1 MLLKVWNF
9 VWFFLVFMC
18 IDIWK
23 KFEIVDVSKII
34 ECIVFLLI
42 IVYIVWLNIYDIIGI
57 FKILL

>member
-23 KFEIVDVSKII
+23 KFEIVDVSLII